1 MCGTTEYMS
10 PEIVAG
16 SGHDRATDW
25 WSLGILIYEMLVGC
39 PPWSGHDGH
48 IFERILRGEIEWS
61 DTMDPLAKDLIEKL
75 LMKDRFNRLGTVGG
89 AQAIKRHPWFAGVD
103 WNEIAERKYP
113 GPIVPDMTKEGHS
126 YFESREEPLEQDPR
140 INYEELFASF

>member
-1 MCGTTEYMS
+1 MS

-16 SGHDRATDW
+16 SGHDRTTDW

-39 PPWSGHDGH
+39 PPWSGHDSH
-48 IFERILRGEIEWS
+48 IFERILRGDIEWP

-75 LMKDRFNRLGTVGG
+75 LVKDRFTRLGN
-89 AQAIKRHPWFAGVD
+89 AQMIKRHPWFCGVD

-113 GPIVPDMTKEGHS
+113 GPIVPDMTKEAHS
-126 YFESREEPLEQDPR
+126 NFETSREDAVEQDPR
-140 INYEELFASF
+140 INYEELFSSF